1 MRARFK
7 RLEERVAELES
18 SGLARSL
25 RPLFPTGPTT
35 AELEGQEI
43 QVFSSNDYL
52 GLAWELRSSWR
63 GRGAGSSRLIAGDRN
78 AHHALE
84 EKLEELFCGPALVF
98 PSGYQANL
106 ALMTS
111 LFEAGDLVASD
122 ALNHASIIDGL
133 RLSKAECSV
142 IPHGRPSA
150 IPPKSTAVVVEGLY
164 SMDGDQLS
172 LSEYQSKRRW
182 LVVDEAHAV
191 GCIGPKGRGASYEQ
205 ELVPDVVVGTL
216 GKAYG
221 AAGAFVICPLELKQL
236 LISRGRSF
244 VYTTGLAEAAA
255 SAALVG
261 LERADQ
267 ERRDLLTSRVR
278 RFRAGLADLGRFPPG
293 KDHIVP
299 LVLGPSTM
307 VAAQAL
313 LEEGFFVPG
322 IRAPTVGKGQ
332 ERLRFSLSA
341 GHSDDQIDA
350 LLAAIDRVIR

>member
-7 RLEERVAELES
+7 RLEERVAALEG

-35 AELEGQEI
+35 AELEGREI

-98 PSGYQANL
+98 PSGYHANL
-106 ALMTS
+106 ALMST
-111 LFEAGDLVASD
+111 LFEDGDVVASD

-133 RLSKAECSV
+133 RLSKATRRV
-142 IPHGRPSA
+142 IPHADPAA
-150 IPPKSTAVVVEGLY
+150 IPQDSTAVVVEGLY
-164 SMDGDQLS
+164 SMDGDQLP
-172 LSEYQSKRRW
+172 LSEYKRRDRW

-205 ELVPDVVVGTL
+205 GLVPDVVVGTL

-221 AAGAFVICPLELKQL
+221 AAGAFVIVPWELKQL
-236 LISRGRSF
+236 LISKGRSF

-255 SAALVG
+255 RAALVG
-261 LERADQ
+261 VERADQ
-267 ERRDLLTSRVR
+267 GRRERLASRVQ

-299 LVLGPSTM
+299 LVLGPATM
-307 VAAQAL
+307 AAAQAL

-322 IRAPTVGKGQ
+322 IRAPTVARGQ

-341 GHSDDQIDA
+341 AHSDAQIDA